1 MGESERL
8 NNKGNNIFG
17 FLFVIIAI
25 GSWLSNDNGLG
36 WMFLVVGITY
46 FLDNIK
52 EKYWYI
58 QGSFIILVGIV
69 LLALHESLLVCLALC
84 AFGVINLFTTKKA
97 ARNNQ

>member
-1 MGESERL
+1 MESERL

-36 WMFLVVGITY
+36 WMFFVIGITY

-52 EKYWYI
+52 EKYWYM

-69 LLALHESLLVCLALC
+69 LLALHQRLLVCLALC
-84 AFGVINLFTTKKA
+84 AFGVINLFITKKA